1 MKRYRLHAL
10 GISPRQGRGT
20 ALFTLATQI
29 PAAILAKVLGLHRSV
44 VVQWQQ
50 ASGGDWMAYA
60 ADVAAR
66 AGTDGTAGEPAR
78 DGQAAAATSTTS
90 QV

>member
-1 MKRYRLHAL
+1 MNRRLRAI
-10 GISPRQGRGT
+10 GVKARQSRNT
-20 ALFTLATQI
+20 ALFTVAWQI

-44 VVQWQQ
+44 AVQWQQ
-50 ASGGDWMAYA
+50 ASGGDWTAYA

-66 AGTDGTAGEPAR
+66 NSRRSGVNQVAPAHENS
-78 DGQAAAATSTTS
+78 STTS